1 MNTKALLTLAFV
13 GGLLAAAFAYGEGH
27 NKTALACMAIS
38 LASVLRIKPTN

>member
-1 MNTKALLTLAFV
+1 LKALLAVAF
-13 GGLLAAAFAYGEGH
+13 GAGLLAAAYAYGEGH